1 MSGIYGPPE
10 YHSFLVVNSTGLKT
24 TLTGKVAPLQC
35 LALLPCQVDA
45 YLHVLETMVIA
56 RPIKL

>member
-10 YHSFLVVNSTGLKT
+10 YHSFLVNSTGLKP

-35 LALLPCQVDA
+35 LALLPCQIDA
-45 YLHVLETMVIA
+45 FLQVLETMVIA
-56 RPIKL
+56 RSIKL

>member
-10 YHSFLVVNSTGLKT
+10 YDSFLVNSPGLKT

-35 LALLPCQVDA
+35 LALLPCQIDA
-45 YLHVLETMVIA
+45 FLQVLETMVIA